1 MNYEGLLR
9 KVLGTVS
16 IMFDGKGQD
25 VASAVFRIQSGSARK
40 IEFFNNF
47 LLYEN
52 INTIRATSISNEV
65 VYSQ

>member
-1 MNYEGLLR
+1 M
-9 KVLGTVS
+9 LGTVS

-52 INTIRATSISNEV
+52 INTISTPSVSNEV